1 MADVLQ
7 SLSDDLAA
15 AVETAGN
22 SIVRVEGRRRMSAS
36 GIVWSADGLI
46 VTAHHVLER
55 DENVTIGLSGGKT
68 VSASLIG
75 RDPTTDIALLKAEA
89 SDLTPAKWLE
99 LSAVKVGHLVLALGR
114 PEAAVQATLGVIS
127 ALDQEWRTHAGGRI
141 DAFVQTDVVMYPG
154 FSGGPLVS
162 AGGAMIG
169 MNSSALARGVSL
181 TLPAATLKRVVET
194 LAAHGRIKR
203 GFLGVSAQPV
213 RLPQAVA
220 ASAGQETGLLLAA
233 VEPDSPADQAG
244 LLLGDTMIA
253 LDGQPVRH
261 MDDLMALLSGDRVGT
276 SVPVKVV
283 RGGQVQDVQVTIG
296 EREVPGESEHGE
308 HSGRHGREWR
318 RGGWG
323 WGE

>member
-1 MADVLQ
+1 M
-7 SLSDDLAA
+7 
-15 AVETAGN
+15 
-22 SIVRVEGRRRMSAS
+22 
-36 GIVWSADGLI
+36 
-46 VTAHHVLER
+46 
-55 DENVTIGLSGGKT
+55 
-68 VSASLIG
+68 
-75 RDPTTDIALLKAEA
+75 
-89 SDLTPAKWLE
+89 
-99 LSAVKVGHLVLALGR
+99 
-114 PEAAVQATLGVIS
+114 IS
-127 ALDQEWRTHAGGRI
+127 ALDDEWRTHAGGRI

-220 ASAGQETGLLLAA
+220 ESAGQETGLLLAA

-253 LDGQPVRH
+253 LDGQRVRH

-283 RGGQVQDVQVTIG
+283 RGGQVQEVPVTIG
-296 EREVPGESEHGE
+296 EREVPGESEQ
-308 HSGRHGREWR
+308 GRHGREWR

>member
-1 MADVLQ
+1 
-7 SLSDDLAA
+7 
-15 AVETAGN
+15 
-22 SIVRVEGRRRMSAS
+22 
-36 GIVWSADGLI
+36 
-46 VTAHHVLER
+46 
-55 DENVTIGLSGGKT
+55 
-68 VSASLIG
+68 
-75 RDPTTDIALLKAEA
+75 
-89 SDLTPAKWLE
+89 
-99 LSAVKVGHLVLALGR
+99 
-114 PEAAVQATLGVIS
+114 
-127 ALDQEWRTHAGGRI
+127 
-141 DAFVQTDVVMYPG
+141 MYPG

-194 LAAHGRIKR
+194 LATHGRIKR

-213 RLPQAVA
+213 RLPQAA
-220 ASAGQETGLLLAA
+220 AESAGQETGLLLAA

-244 LLLGDTMIA
+244 LLLGDTVIS
-253 LDGQPVRH
+253 LDGQAVRH

-276 SVPVKVV
+276 SVPVRVV

-296 EREVPGESEHGE
+296 EREVPGESEQGE
-308 HSGRHGREWR
+308 HGGHRGRGEWR